1 MDKLIVLKVPK
12 TSLCIHSNFIFV
24 TTPDIYSFQL
34 LVTLVS
40 ALGVSFVLKDYV
52 ASAIAGLIFRKVKHI
67 RPNTRIKVM
76 VNPVIKG
83 DVVDIGWFRTTLREV
98 GDGERL
104 PSVHTGRILKL
115 PNFFLFNNPLVIY
128 GETITDE
135 VVAYIEAKRFNPSCI
150 ELMRKAIEEEGHKV
164 VEVGVFQK
172 ENYFIVHGIFESDIS
187 EMTDVRSKILLNF
200 FKKVEEASKKAGS

>member
-1 MDKLIVLKVPK
+1 M
-12 TSLCIHSNFIFV
+12 

-83 DVVDIGWFRTTLREV
+83 DVVDIGWFRTTLKEV

-200 FKKVEEASKKAGS
+200 FKKV

>member
-1 MDKLIVLKVPK
+1 MATL
-12 TSLCIHSNFIFV
+12 
-24 TTPDIYSFQL
+24 DIYSFQL

-83 DVVDIGWFRTTLREV
+83 DVVDIGWFRTTLKEV

>member
-1 MDKLIVLKVPK
+1 MATLDL
-12 TSLCIHSNFIFV
+12 
-24 TTPDIYSFQL
+24 YSFQL
-34 LVTLVS
+34 LITLGS

-52 ASAIAGLIFRKVKHI
+52 ASAIAGIIFRRVKHI
-67 RPNTRIKVM
+67 KPNTRIKVM

-83 DVVDIGWFRTTLREV
+83 DVIDIGWFRTTLREV

-135 VVAYIEAKRFNPSCI
+135 VVAYIEAKKFDPCCI
-150 ELMRKAIEEEGHKV
+150 DLMRSAIEEEGHKV

-172 ENYFIVHGIFESDIS
+172 ENYFIVHGIFESDIE
-187 EMTDVRSKILLNF
+187 EMTDVRSRILIRF
-200 FKKVEEASKKAGS
+200 FKKLNDSTNLSS

>member
-83 DVVDIGWFRTTLREV
+83 DVVDIGWFRTTLKEV